1 MPSDIGGLFTT
12 HTVKIRGGGKKGKGS
27 GGGGSYLRLGSTGE
41 VDPHDFNQWSNE
53 TQGVHQLSD
62 QIN

>member
-12 HTVKIRGGGKKGKGS
+12 HTVKIRGGGGKKGKGS

-41 VDPHDFNQWSNE
+41 VDPHDFNQ
-53 TQGVHQLSD
+53 
-62 QIN
+62 